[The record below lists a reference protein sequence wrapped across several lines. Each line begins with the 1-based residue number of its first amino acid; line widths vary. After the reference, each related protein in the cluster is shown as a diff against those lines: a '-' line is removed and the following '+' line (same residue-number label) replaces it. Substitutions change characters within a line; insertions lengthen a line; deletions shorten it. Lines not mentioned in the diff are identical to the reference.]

1 MGNYGIDV
9 LLASIKV
16 VEYFAD
22 SNFAGKVV
30 IFVLV
35 FLNCT
40 AIALMWSKF
49 QEIKRALRNNARDE
63 KRINNLTAI
72 FDYDDSLFPGEGSP
86 YLRICSRAM
95 DAAHQKQRTGRMN
108 YVRKCNSQSFGRSGD
123 RYEAKMYWLA
133 TIVSGAPF
141 LGLLGTV
148 WGVMDAFG
156 TMDAGGATIDTWL
169 QEFLVL
175 C

>member
-1 MGNYGIDV
+1 MYWRRSRWLNTSQIQTLQER
-9 LLASIKV
+9 LL
-16 VEYFAD
+16 FL
-22 SNFAGKVV
+22 FW
-30 IFVLV
+30 

-95 DAAHQKQRTGRMN
+95 DAT
-108 YVRKCNSQSFGRSGD
+108 SSG
-123 RYEAKMYWLA
+123 E
-133 TIVSGAPF
+133 T
-141 LGLLGTV
+141 
-148 WGVMDAFG
+148 
-156 TMDAGGATIDTWL
+156 AGQGED
-169 QEFLVL
+169 EL

>member
-9 LLASIKV
+9 LASIKV

-49 QEIKRALRNNARDE
+49 QEIKRAL
-63 KRINNLTAI
+63 
-72 FDYDDSLFPGEGSP
+72 
-86 YLRICSRAM
+86 
-95 DAAHQKQRTGRMN
+95 
-108 YVRKCNSQSFGRSGD
+108 
-123 RYEAKMYWLA
+123 
-133 TIVSGAPF
+133 
-141 LGLLGTV
+141 
-148 WGVMDAFG
+148 
-156 TMDAGGATIDTWL
+156 
-169 QEFLVL
+169 
-175 C
+175 